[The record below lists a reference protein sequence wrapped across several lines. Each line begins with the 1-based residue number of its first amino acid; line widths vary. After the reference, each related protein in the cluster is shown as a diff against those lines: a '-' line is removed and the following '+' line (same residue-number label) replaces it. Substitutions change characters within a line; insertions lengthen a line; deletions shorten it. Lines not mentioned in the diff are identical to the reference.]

1 MTSKNDSSLVQVG
14 KIGRT
19 VGLDGGLNFIL
30 TTDFPQSIQ
39 KNLTL
44 TLLFPSKFSSSS
56 SSYTIKSFNPKKSVV
71 FFENITDVE
80 KAKLLTN
87 AIAYASIEDTRKL
100 CKLNKDEYF
109 WFELIG
115 FQIVENEEI
124 LGEVK
129 EIERIGTTD
138 YLVIKTAKDLT
149 DKKLSKTFL
158 IPYIDPFIINTS
170 LEEKSIFVK
179 GAKSILEAS

>member
-19 VGLDGGLNFIL
+19 IGLDGGLNFIL

-39 KNLTL
+39 KNLIL
-44 TLLFPSKFSSSS
+44 TLVFPSKFSSSS
-56 SSYTIKSFNPKKSVV
+56 QLYTIKSFNPKNSVV
-71 FFENITDVE
+71 FFENITNIDQ
-80 KAKLLTN
+80 AKLLTN
-87 AIAYASIEDTRKL
+87 AIAYASIEDTKKL
-100 CKLNKDEYF
+100 CKLDKDEYF
-109 WFELIG
+109 WFELID
-115 FQIVENEEI
+115 FKIIENEAT
-124 LGEVK
+124 LGKVK
-129 EIERIGTTD
+129 DIERIGTTD
-138 YLVIKTAKDLT
+138 YLIIETAKDLT
-149 DKKLSKTFL
+149 DQKFSKTFL

>member
-1 MTSKNDSSLVQVG
+1 MISKNDSSLVQVG

-44 TLLFPSKFSSSS
+44 TLIFPSKFSSSS
-56 SSYTIKSFNPKKSVV
+56 RSCTIKSFNPKNSVI
-71 FFENITDVE
+71 FFEGIKNIDQ
-80 KAKLLTN
+80 AKLLTN
-87 AIAYASIEDTRKL
+87 ALAYASIEDTKKL
-100 CKLNKDEYF
+100 CKLDKDEYF

-115 FQIVENEEI
+115 FEIIENEEM
-124 LGEVK
+124 LGKVK

-138 YLVIKTAKDLT
+138 YLVIETAKDLI
-149 DKKLSKTFL
+149 DKKLPKIFL
-158 IPYIDPFIINTS
+158 IPYIEPFIINTS